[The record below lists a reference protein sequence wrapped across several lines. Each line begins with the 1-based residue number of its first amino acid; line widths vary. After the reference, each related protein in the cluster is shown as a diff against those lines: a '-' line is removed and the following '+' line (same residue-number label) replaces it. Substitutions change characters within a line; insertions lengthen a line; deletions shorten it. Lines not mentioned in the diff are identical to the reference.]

1 MIVLEL
7 KLGRKFAVSISFPA
21 IPPVTDFRNN
31 LQGGRVRDGVIERQQ
46 RKTHLVVGQFVTSP
60 LA

>member
-31 LQGGRVRDGVIERQQ
+31 LQGGRVREGVIERQQ
-46 RKTHLVVGQFVTSP
+46 RKTHLVVG
-60 LA
+60 